1 MQPAYFEQSNNETHQ
16 ENPYAPR
23 PFQMFSTRSSTA
35 GQPVRACRNRRIER
49 KLPGTLRRPQQS
61 IDTKNLQAARG
72 MFSTDYTQLRV
83 DGAGRNLDQTIEQLA
98 ATGSGDSNL
107 EVLSVTQ
114 EDTQATV
121 SVRSHALMQPPALV
135 SENRP
140 LKLEVQRSDTWVK
153 GDADGNCDDPWSPH
167 RHDLGW
173 QTGRHH
179 HACRADRQLNLPP
192 KHTRPWPT
200 WRRPA
205 TSMRSRSISMPI

>member
-1 MQPAYFEQSNNETHQ
+1 MHHALFKC
-16 ENPYAPR
+16 
-23 PFQMFSTRSSTA
+23 F
-35 GQPVRACRNRRIER
+35 
-49 KLPGTLRRPQQS
+49 LPGALLLASLCAHAATDELSASFQARYDALKQS

-153 GDADGNCDDPWSPH
+153 GES
-167 RHDLGW
+167 GW
-173 QTGRHH
+173 QLRRSVVDRIVTTWDGKP
-179 HACRADRQLNLPP
+179 AVTTTRAGLTAN
-192 KHTRPWPT
+192 
-200 WRRPA
+200 
-205 TSMRSRSISMPI
+205 